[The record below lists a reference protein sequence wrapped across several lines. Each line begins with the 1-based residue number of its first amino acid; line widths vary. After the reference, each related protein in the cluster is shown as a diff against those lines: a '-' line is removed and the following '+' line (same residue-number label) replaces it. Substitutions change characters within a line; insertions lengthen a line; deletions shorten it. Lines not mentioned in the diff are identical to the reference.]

1 MNRFLVSILML
12 LGSFS
17 SPIFGQS
24 NNAGISGK
32 VTDDNNNLLPFISIQ
47 IEGTKKGTSTNFDG
61 EYKIEKLA
69 PKTYTLLVTGIGFSS
84 VKKTIT
90 LQPEQNLKVNFQ
102 LQESIAE
109 IEEVL
114 LLGQN
119 KVGKLRQSAKAV
131 SVIET
136 KEVKLQTADLGDIL
150 TRTSGVNVRR
160 AGGLGSN
167 SRFSL
172 NGLTDDQIRFMVDG
186 IPLDFMGYSS
196 GIANVPVNLIDQ
208 VEVYKGVVPVALGAD
223 ALGGVVNLVSQKDS
237 IQNTSAI
244 SYQTGAFGTHRLAVN
259 GETKLNNN
267 GLFFRGSSFY
277 DYAKNNYEVDVE
289 VAGEGGKLKEVRVPR
304 FHDAYEGAGLRGTFG
319 VRNRNWVNELSVEV
333 FANQYQKDIQNNN
346 IMSIVYGEVRSEEE
360 NYGALLRYRKNIS
373 EKLKLKT
380 AAGYTQRQITFI
392 DTSKYI
398 YNWYGEK
405 VTNNNGQIIESTPGE
420 IGNATNLLTTDDNL
434 YGRFNLNYQL
444 APQHNL
450 HFSSAPTYIS
460 RSIEERWLA
469 KGQTQK
475 TPDKEQSIFS
485 WVNGLEYIWQSS
497 DKKIENILFAKDYL
511 YSVKATEK
519 TSGLPINR
527 DQNTHNF
534 GFGNSLRFKLNSQ
547 WLFKASYEWATRLPR
562 PTEIFGNG
570 RLVVPNLALK
580 PERSH
585 NANLEVN
592 YANKPTASSNWNVK
606 LNAFLRSTDQLILL
620 LGNNEVF
627 SYQNVFAARSLG
639 VEASA
644 FWQSANDKL
653 RLEANATW
661 QDFTNQSSEGEF
673 GRYNGDRIPNRPYLF
688 ANTKVN
694 YRFSKLFNS
703 VDKLTAFWTT
713 QYVHEFYRGWES
725 VGLKQFKDQIPA
737 QFVQNL
743 GVTYEL
749 PIKTVKTALTAEVQN
764 LVNTDVYDFFGVQ
777 RPGRAFYIKLTT
789 QF

>member
-1 MNRFLVSILML
+1 MKRLLTSVLVFILVAVFPL
-12 LGSFS
+12 YGQNKTGS
-17 SPIFGQS
+17 
-24 NNAGISGK
+24 ISGK
-32 VTDDNNNLLPFISIQ
+32 VTDYNDNLLPFISIQ
-47 IEGTKKGTSTNFDG
+47 LEGTKKGVSTNFDG
-61 EYKIEKLA
+61 EFKLENLA
-69 PKTYTLLVTGIGFSS
+69 PKSYTLLVSGLGFSS
-84 VKKTIT
+84 VKQK
-90 LQPEQNLKVNFQ
+90 LSLKAGEELKVNFR

-136 KEVKLQTADLGDIL
+136 KEVKLQTADLGEIL

-160 AGGLGSN
+160 SGGLGSN
-167 SRFSL
+167 TRFSL

-196 GIANVPVNLIDQ
+196 GIANVPVNLVDQ
-208 VEVYKGVVPVALGAD
+208 VEVYKGVVPVSLGAD

-237 IQNTSAI
+237 IQNTGAI

-259 GETKLNNN
+259 GETKLNEN

-289 VAGEGGKLKEVRVPR
+289 IAGEGGKLKEVRVPR
-304 FHDAYEGAGLRGTFG
+304 FHDAYKGAGLRGTFG
-319 VRNRNWVNELSVEV
+319 VRNRSWVNELSVEV
-333 FANQYQKDIQNNN
+333 FANIYQKDIQNNN
-346 IMSIVYGEVRSEEE
+346 IMSIVYGEVTSEED
-360 NYGALLRYRKNIS
+360 NYGALLRYRKNLS

-380 AAGYTQRQITFI
+380 AAGYTQRKITFI

-405 VTNNNGQIIESTPGE
+405 VRNNNGDIIKSTPGE
-420 IGNATNLLTTDDNL
+420 VGNATNLLTKDDNL

-460 RSIEERWLA
+460 RTIKERWLA
-469 KGQTQK
+469 EGQSQK

-497 DKKIENILFAKDYL
+497 NKKIENILFAKDYL
-511 YSVKATEK
+511 YSVEATEK

-534 GFGNSLRFKLNSQ
+534 GFGNSFRFKINSQ
-547 WLFKASYEWATRLPR
+547 WLLKASYEWATRLPR
-562 PTEIFGNG
+562 PTQIFGNG

-585 NANLEVN
+585 NANLEIN
-592 YANKPTASSNWNVK
+592 YGNNPTASSNWNIK
-606 LNAFLRSTDQLILL
+606 FNAFLRSTDQLILL

-639 VEASA
+639 AEVSA
-644 FWQSANDKL
+644 FWETANNKL

-688 ANTKVN
+688 GNTKVN
-694 YRFSKLFNS
+694 YRFFKLFDAK
-703 VDKLTAFWTT
+703 DKLTAFWTT
-713 QYVHEFYRGWES
+713 HYVYEFYRGWES
-725 VGLKQFKDQIPA
+725 VGLIQFKDQIPA
-737 QFVQNL
+737 QFVHNL

-749 PIKTVKTALTAEVQN
+749 PIKSVKTALTAEIQN
-764 LVNTDVYDFFGVQ
+764 LADTDVYDFFGVQ